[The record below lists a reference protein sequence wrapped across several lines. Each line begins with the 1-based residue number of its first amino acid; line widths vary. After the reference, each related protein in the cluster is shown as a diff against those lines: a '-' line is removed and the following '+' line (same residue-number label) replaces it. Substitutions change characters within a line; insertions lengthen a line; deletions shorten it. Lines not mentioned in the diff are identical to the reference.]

1 MLAVNV
7 REALPE
13 DPLEVVVGLVVA
25 GDVLN
30 EPIE

>member
-7 REALPE
+7 REALQE
-13 DPLEVVVGLVVA
+13 DPLEVVVGLLGV
-25 GDVLN
+25 GEVLN